1 MKKHGPPPIEKQWRP
16 VCETTRFPCPATK
29 GRWVIV
35 EMRTLFMGVGNNQ
48 VICHLCR
55 QKLSVEPSFTHVL
68 LDPTWKTAYR
78 RAQEKE
84 KAKEALDIVARM
96 VAEHVI
102 EDMEKERLG
111 DRTTDQSH
119 QLENRD
125 R

>member
-1 MKKHGPPPIEKQWRP
+1 
-16 VCETTRFPCPATK
+16 
-29 GRWVIV
+29 
-35 EMRTLFMGVGNNQ
+35 MGVGDNQ

-55 QKLSVEPSFTHVL
+55 RKLSVEPSFTHVL

-84 KAKEALDIVARM
+84 KAKEALNIIAKM
-96 VAEHVI
+96 LAERVI

-111 DRTTDQSH
+111 DRTTDLPRQSED
-119 QLENRD
+119 QD